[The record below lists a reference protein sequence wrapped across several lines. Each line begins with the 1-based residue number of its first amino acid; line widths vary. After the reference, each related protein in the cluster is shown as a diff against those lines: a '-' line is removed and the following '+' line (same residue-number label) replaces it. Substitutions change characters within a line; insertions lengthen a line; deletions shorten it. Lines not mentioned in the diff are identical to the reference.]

1 MRDTSTSGKRKPTKE
16 MTQQEWTDLITNF
29 IDGFDPEGSDDESKF
44 DLRLLYEVT
53 GICGSDF
60 DPNDSF
66 EDDNT
71 RVQGPQQVSPF
82 PNPITPSQAR
92 LTSFMSV
99 NSSFVA

>member
-1 MRDTSTSGKRKPTKE
+1 MRDTSIPGKRTPTKE
-16 MTQQEWTDLITNF
+16 MTEQEWNYLITNLL
-29 IDGFDPEGSDDESKF
+29 DGFDPEGSDDGSKF

-53 GICGSDF
+53 GIYSSDF

-66 EDDNT
+66 EDDDT
-71 RVQGPQQVSPF
+71 RVQGPLQVSPF
-82 PNPITPSQAR
+82 PNPSSPSQAR